1 MAPSNSIVGRTLGH
15 YRILDPVGAGGMG
28 IVYRARDER
37 LERDVAVKVLPPGS
51 LTDDTARKRF
61 REEALALSRLNHPNI
76 ATVHD
81 FDSQEGV
88 DFLVTELVSGASLHD
103 KLVAGP
109 FPEKEVVRIGMQL
122 ADGLEAAHSAGVI
135 HRDLKP
141 ANLRLTPEGRLK
153 ILDFGLAKRVDPVDQ
168 ATVTLSVVES
178 GPMGT
183 LAYMAPEQL
192 LNEKV
197 DTRADIW
204 ATGVVLYELA
214 TGKRPFDEKSATA
227 LANNILHHPPPSPQ
241 VLQPRLSS
249 RLADII
255 QKCLEKDPENRYQSV
270 KELQVD
276 LRRLGQPSSGPTQV
290 TIRESDAKYRKIL
303 LWALPVAAVL
313 AAAITVTGYLYL
325 RRPPIQSVAVL
336 PFVNSSGDPNMEFI
350 SDGITEEMIN
360 HLTQVPL
367 LKVIARPTVFTY
379 KGRPSAP
386 REVGKELGVAAVV
399 LGRVSQRGDQFT
411 VQVDI
416 VDTSDGSEVWGGQ
429 FQRPMSEIQSIQSDI
444 VLQVTDKLRFKLTG
458 EQEKRLRKPTTESAD
473 AYKLYLQGRFCIS
486 EDDVAKYPQCVGLFE
501 QALVK
506 DPAYAQAW
514 AGLADAYAYLGLLD
528 LEPPARVMSK
538 ARDAALKAL
547 QMDDSISEAHTSL
560 GIIKLCY
567 DWDAPGA
574 EAEFRR
580 AMELNPGDV
589 FGRHWHAHYLEV
601 VGELAKAN
609 AEMLKIV
616 ELDPLSKMYTT
627 DLAYEFYDMRQP
639 EKVVQMAKAWT
650 GPQSIGAEGWAVLAL
665 ANEQLG
671 RRAEAVE
678 TAERGLASDDSSYT
692 KGFCGAVLGR
702 QGKRAEAEKI
712 LADLKHRSATGY
724 VPGVSLAIL
733 CFGLDDNDQG
743 FHYLERAYEERA
755 AEVVMGLPFDPQYDH
770 LRNDPR
776 YAQLLRRY
784 NLPLKPQESSR

>member
-1 MAPSNSIVGRTLGH
+1 MAPPNSVIGRTLGH
-15 YRILDPVGAGGMG
+15 YRILDRVGAGGMG

-51 LTDDTARKRF
+51 LADDTARKRF

-109 FPEKEVVRIGMQL
+109 FPEKEVVRIGTQL

-141 ANLRLTPEGRLK
+141 GNLRLTPEGRLK

-168 ATVTLSVVES
+168 ATVTQSVVES

-204 ATGVVLYELA
+204 AAGVVLYELA
-214 TGKRPFDEKSATA
+214 TGKRPFDEKSVTA
-227 LANNILHHPPPSPQ
+227 LSDNILHHPPPSPQ
-241 VLQPRLSS
+241 ILQPRLSA
-249 RLADII
+249 RFADII

-276 LRRLGQPSSGPTQV
+276 LRRLGQPSSGATQV
-290 TIRESDAKYRKIL
+290 TIRESHAKYRKVL
-303 LWALPVAAVL
+303 LGALLVAVVI
-313 AAAITVTGYLYL
+313 AAAITVTGYLYV

-336 PFVNSSGDPNMEFI
+336 PFANSSGDPNMEFI

-360 HLTQVPL
+360 HLTQVPG
-367 LKVIARPTVFTY
+367 LKVIARPTAFTY
-379 KGRPSAP
+379 KGRASTP

-399 LGRVSQRGDQFT
+399 LGRVSQRGNEFT

-429 FQRPMSEIQSIQSDI
+429 FRRSMPEIQSIQSDI
-444 VLQVTDKLRFKLTG
+444 VLQVTDKLRFKLSG
-458 EQEKRLRKPTTESAD
+458 EQEKRLSKRATESAD

-486 EDDVAKYPQCVGLFE
+486 EIEVSKYPQCVELFE

-506 DPAYAQAW
+506 DSAYAQAW

-528 LEPPARVMSK
+528 LEPPAQVMSK

-574 EAEFRR
+574 EAEFHR

-589 FGRHWHAHYLEV
+589 FGRHWHAHYLEAI
-601 VGELAKAN
+601 GELAKAN

-616 ELDPLSKMYTT
+616 ELDPLSKMYTS
-627 DLAYEFYDMRQP
+627 DLLYEFYFMRQP
-639 EKVVQMAKAWT
+639 EKVVQMAKSWT
-650 GPQSIGAEGWAVLAL
+650 GPQSIGAEGWFTLAL
-665 ANEQLG
+665 AYEQLG

-678 TAERGLASDDSSYT
+678 TAEKGLASDDSSFT
-692 KGFCGAVLGR
+692 KGYIGAILGR

-724 VPGVSLAIL
+724 APGISLAIV
-733 CFGLDDNDQG
+733 CFGLGDNDQG

-755 AEVVMGLPFDPQYDH
+755 FEVVLLLPLDPQFDH

-776 YAQLLRRY
+776 YVQLLRRY
-784 NLPLKPQESSR
+784 NLPLKPQEPSH